1 MKKPEAN
8 RPSQPARHREATDQF
23 LLSKTD
29 ALPQTSSV
37 SHRQLSV
44 AAEVL
49 AAFPELLSGSAYLT
63 HALERLEKAETFGAL
78 VVQMDPRPSDEIKAT
93 KADSISRQLQIAKL
107 IDQVCRANAGLWGQ
121 VNLDLFGCF
130 FPSKSLSACH
140 DLAQK
145 ILQGFKKQTGATV
158 SIGLTAYPLL
168 DYGKRQVL
176 ENAHKALRHAAFFGP
191 GTCTAFD
198 AVSLNISGDEKYQ
211 HGDIQGAVEEF
222 EMGLR
227 LDPNNVNLHN
237 SLGVCF
243 GVLNQHE
250 KAWDAFDAA
259 VQLDSSEVMALYN
272 AGLIRFLQNR
282 HTEAL
287 DQFLKAA
294 DLGED
299 LYELSLQT
307 GILYLTMQEPQKG
320 RLYLEKATRLNPAS
334 GLSFAYL
341 GRCYSDLQMKD
352 QAIAAF
358 KQAVRQNPFDA
369 ESLSAL
375 GLLYGEKGENAD
387 IATLFCQQSIDIDP
401 ENGMFHSRLGQLH
414 LQFGQL
420 PEALGAFEKALERGW
435 DATADIEKI
444 RNQLTVKAS

>member
-1 MKKPEAN
+1 VKLPEAN
-8 RPSQPARHREATDQF
+8 HPSQPARHREAADQF

-49 AAFPELLSGSAYLT
+49 AAFPELRSGSAFLT
-63 HALERLEKAETFGAL
+63 QALEHLEEVTTFGTL
-78 VVQMDPRPSDEIKAT
+78 VVQMDPRPSDENSAT
-93 KADSISRQLQIAKL
+93 KADSIARQLQIAKV
-107 IDQVCRANAGLWGQ
+107 IDHVCRSNAGLWGQ

-130 FPSKSLSACH
+130 FPSQPLSACH
-140 DLAQK
+140 TLAQK
-145 ILQGFKKQTGATV
+145 IQQGFKKQTGATV

-168 DYGKRQVL
+168 DYSKNQIL

-222 EMGLR
+222 EAGLR

-250 KAWDAFDAA
+250 KAWAAFNDA
-259 VQLDSSEVMALYN
+259 VQLDLNEVMPLYN
-272 AGLIRFLQNR
+272 AGLIRFLQDR
-282 HTEAL
+282 HAEAL

-294 DLGED
+294 DLDED
-299 LYELSLQT
+299 LHELALQT
-307 GILYLTMQEPQKG
+307 GKLYLTMQDPQKG
-320 RLYLEKATRLNPAS
+320 RSYLEKATRLNPSS

-341 GRCYSDLQMKD
+341 GRCYNDLQMKD

-387 IATLFCQQSIDIDP
+387 IATLFCQQSIDMAP
-401 ENGMFHSRLGQLH
+401 KNGLFHSRLGQLH
-414 LQFGQL
+414 LQFGRLQ
-420 PEALGAFEKALERGW
+420 EALSAFEKASERGW
-435 DATADIEKI
+435 DATADIDKI
-444 RNQLTVKAS
+444 RNQLTEKAS